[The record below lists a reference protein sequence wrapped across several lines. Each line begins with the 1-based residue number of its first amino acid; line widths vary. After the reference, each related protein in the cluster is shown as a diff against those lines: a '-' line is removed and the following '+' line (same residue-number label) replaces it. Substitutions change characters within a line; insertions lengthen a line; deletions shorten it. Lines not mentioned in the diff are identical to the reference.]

1 MTIYCPRCGKP
12 SCDETVVSLVSV
24 WASCTN
30 CQLVWRSSLLET
42 VIGYAARGVGLSRN
56 HKVVDRYQPRTQMA
70 NPELQQPSESL
81 KPISVDRVAEWLT
94 SQERATGA
102 SRPSLVSHNAV
113 DTAQVEEMFD
123 MLDPVGPVKTRT
135 ITAQKE
141 VDDFDTFFSDQDVQ
155 LPVAAAAHVRPRE
168 ALSER
173 SGGDDMWHL
182 DEAEVAQ
189 PVQIAAQPVETVV
202 QPVEIIVQPVEI
214 VAHPVEIVVQQ
225 APMPVVAAQQFV
237 AMEPV
242 QYVAEMR
249 PVPHVDEIDED
260 VEASSDGA
268 LSNVEELYEAFKRLE
283 QQLGSITDSLQT
295 YNPHP

>member
-12 SCDETVVSLVSV
+12 GCDETVVSFVSV

-42 VIGYAARGVGLSRN
+42 VVGYAARSVGLSRN
-56 HKVVDRYQPRTQMA
+56 QKVVDRYQPRTPA
-70 NPELQQPSESL
+70 ENPELQQPSESL
-81 KPISVDRVAEWLT
+81 KPVSVDRVAEWLT

-102 SRPSLVSHNAV
+102 PRLSVASHNAV
-113 DTAQVEEMFD
+113 DAAQVEEMFD
-123 MLDPVGPVKTRT
+123 MLDPIGPVKTSN

-141 VDDFDTFFSDQDVQ
+141 ADDFYAFFSHQDVQ
-155 LPVAAAAHVRPRE
+155 LPVAAAVDVRPSE

-173 SGGDDMWHL
+173 SDSDDMWHV
-182 DEAEVAQ
+182 DEAEFAQ

-202 QPVEIIVQPVEI
+202 QPVEIAAQPVE
-214 VAHPVEIVVQQ
+214 VVVQT
-225 APMPVVAAQQFV
+225 APMPVVTERFV
-237 AMEPV
+237 PVEPV
-242 QYVAEMR
+242 QDIAEMR
-249 PVPHVDEIDED
+249 PVPEVDEIEED
-260 VEASSDGA
+260 LEASSGRA

-283 QQLGSITDSLQT
+283 QQLGTITDSLQT